1 MSDFTLKKEHLVI
14 KGGTIAGVIL
24 PVVGEVKVD
33 TDEYKLGNGGSL
45 TSCDFLE
52 FEGKDPTIDFKI
64 GWISVISICGTAL
77 IVLHNMGYDLNN
89 RKSIK
94 EATKNVDGVF
104 DHYQEL
110 FEQKPE
116 LFGEKWAK
124 EAEKKEKK
132 KKDRET
138 KKKQKI
144 ENAAEKEKKV
154 INFLNKKGGVLMYP
168 ETGATPSDF
177 MCMVDQLEARTEKI
191 LISFESLEAAQEIL
205 SPVIKSTKNLSSM
218 QDAYNLLFSLVEKGE
233 LIPRKKYEKKLKK
246 EHYPFGKQR
255 LWRFVTK
262 DCYKNMKSGEDAIS
276 KEQFEFINAV
286 VELLTEKSIKMTIS
300 DIAAHI
306 KSKDRDQVKIRLEKM
321 YEAGV
326 IDFAGSGRYFIYSEK
341 KKKTKSKKTSDKPVD
356 LKAELKKYK
365 ALLDEG
371 LIDKD
376 DYEKKKDSL
385 LGL

>member
-1 MSDFTLKKEHLVI
+1 
-14 KGGTIAGVIL
+14 
-24 PVVGEVKVD
+24 
-33 TDEYKLGNGGSL
+33 
-45 TSCDFLE
+45 
-52 FEGKDPTIDFKI
+52 
-64 GWISVISICGTAL
+64 
-77 IVLHNMGYDLNN
+77 
-89 RKSIK
+89 
-94 EATKNVDGVF
+94 
-104 DHYQEL
+104 
-110 FEQKPE
+110 
-116 LFGEKWAK
+116 
-124 EAEKKEKK
+124 
-132 KKDRET
+132 
-138 KKKQKI
+138 
-144 ENAAEKEKKV
+144 
-154 INFLNKKGGVLMYP
+154 
-168 ETGATPSDF
+168 
-177 MCMVDQLEARTEKI
+177 
-191 LISFESLEAAQEIL
+191 
-205 SPVIKSTKNLSSM
+205 M

>member
-1 MSDFTLKKEHLVI
+1 MAS
-14 KGGTIAGVIL
+14 
-24 PVVGEVKVD
+24 
-33 TDEYKLGNGGSL
+33 Y
-45 TSCDFLE
+45 
-52 FEGKDPTIDFKI
+52 EGWYS
-64 GWISVISICGTAL
+64 G
-77 IVLHNMGYDLNN
+77 
-89 RKSIK
+89 
-94 EATKNVDGVF
+94 
-104 DHYQEL
+104 
-110 FEQKPE
+110 KPE

-132 KKDRET
+132 KKDREEKKEKKKKDRET

-144 ENAAEKEKKV
+144 ENAAKEEKKV
-154 INFLNKKGGVLMYP
+154 INFLNKIGTPAAEYDFFFEGGGLVMHANLMDRSN
-168 ETGATPSDF
+168 EMFGWNISDDDYNSSWDYHSCLYEELEKKLPLEEAYF
-177 MCMVDQLEARTEKI
+177 MSRN
-191 LISFESLEAAQEIL
+191 AAQEIL
-205 SPVIKSTKNLSSM
+205 SPSSCIFTEGKDPPIDVIKSINDG
-218 QDAYNLLFSLVEKGE
+218 DAYKLLLSLVEKGE

-246 EHYPFGKQR
+246 EHYPFGDKDGSVPFEFSP
-255 LWRFVTK
+255 FVTK
-262 DCYKNMKSGEDAIS
+262 DCYENMKSGEDAIS
-276 KEQFEFINAV
+276 KEQLGFINTV

-306 KSKDRDQVKIRLEKM
+306 KSGNRDQVKSRLELL
-321 YEAGV
+321 YEEGV

-341 KKKTKSKKTSDKPVD
+341 KKKTKSEKTKSEKTSDKPVD